1 MGHDVCLVYLEKLF
15 LIGNVYL
22 WFLFRDS
29 LSAYH
34 SHILK
39 DTMATENSLLL
50 RKMYSKRV
58 ELKPNEAH

>member
-1 MGHDVCLVYLEKLF
+1 MSHDARLVYLEKLF
-15 LIGNVYL
+15 LIENVYL

-50 RKMYSKRV
+50 RKMYR
-58 ELKPNEAH
+58 